1 MNFRQP
7 SKLTPSNGLNTLS
20 AVSQSSCKALLL
32 RSSSARLSRTS
43 GFTLIEL
50 MISLTLGL
58 IVVAAA
64 VLLFLTG
71 QKSIAMQKGV
81 TELQD
86 NANFGL
92 NYITQDIRLTNL
104 NTRSAVINDQ
114 TAYGG
119 VVLTSSK
126 TEPKSNVYLTGTALK
141 ADQVSKNNLTS
152 NVVNSRN
159 TAVGSDQLVIQ
170 YLPQ

>member
-1 MNFRQP
+1 MYNKQ
-7 SKLTPSNGLNTLS
+7 
-20 AVSQSSCKALLL
+20 
-32 RSSSARLSRTS
+32 S

-58 IVVAAA
+58 IVVAATI
-64 VLLFLTG
+64 LLFLTG
-71 QKSIAMQKGV
+71 QKSVAMQKGV

-104 NTRSAVINDQ
+104 NTRSAAINDQ

-141 ADQVSKNNLTS
+141 ADHISK
-152 NVVNSRN
+152 
-159 TAVGSDQLVIQ
+159 II
-170 YLPQ
+170 